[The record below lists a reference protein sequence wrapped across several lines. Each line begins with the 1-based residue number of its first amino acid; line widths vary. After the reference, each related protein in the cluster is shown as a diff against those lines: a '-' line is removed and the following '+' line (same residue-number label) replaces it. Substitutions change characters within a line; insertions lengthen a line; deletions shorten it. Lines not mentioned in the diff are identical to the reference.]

1 MNKQGMTVA
10 EGAAAI
16 PPITPTSTKRSP
28 ERIFAHKM
36 RMIGKQ
42 MDRDR
47 RAGQPHDFRN
57 SGMSRSALKRM
68 YGIGSIARVNRH
80 TGKPH
85 EHAREIGRRTMQ
97 ELQRGMKSASAR
109 SEGMAGG

>member
-47 RAGQPHDFRN
+47 KAGERDKILV
-57 SGMSRSALKRM
+57 MSRNEIRRRF
-68 YGIGSIARVNRH
+68 GPSIARINRH

-85 EHAREIGRRTMQ
+85 EHAQAIARRLRQ
-97 ELQRGMKSASAR
+97 AEARG
-109 SEGMAGG
+109 